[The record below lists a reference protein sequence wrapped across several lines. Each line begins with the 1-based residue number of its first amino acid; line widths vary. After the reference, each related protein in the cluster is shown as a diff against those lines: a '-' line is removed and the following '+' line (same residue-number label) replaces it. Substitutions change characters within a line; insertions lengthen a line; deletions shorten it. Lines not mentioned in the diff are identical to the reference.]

1 MAKRRKWIWQ
11 AKEMPGTKKPDL
23 YFLTQQFTELC
34 RNPRF
39 NGTRV
44 DGSKLV
50 SNLPRKSNCPISSAP
65 RPVISPQ
72 IKISRKFAFSLSEK
86 IQLYL
91 IKYLDGVLLVNS
103 WPVVVGI
110 STERNGQQLEKAV
123 HAGQKSLRSVGS
135 WLDWRLT
142 LKDDDA
148 ISQICGHDEIVL
160 DDERRFLGVQ
170 NKSNRPTWIQINQL
184 FSHDI

>member
-1 MAKRRKWIWQ
+1 
-11 AKEMPGTKKPDL
+11 MPGTKKPDL

-135 WLDWRLT
+135 
-142 LKDDDA
+142 
-148 ISQICGHDEIVL
+148 
-160 DDERRFLGVQ
+160 
-170 NKSNRPTWIQINQL
+170 
-184 FSHDI
+184 